1 MLKHSTLSLYFL
13 ERRVNMTDKKQTKRE
28 DEILQ
33 VVITLSIL
41 TLVAVRLMNQDIS
54 RRPIVNN
61 FYVINDKIIPFRF
74 R

>member
-1 MLKHSTLSLYFL
+1 
-13 ERRVNMTDKKQTKRE
+13 MTDKKQTKRE
-28 DEILQ
+28 EEILQ

-41 TLVAVRLMNQDIS
+41 TLVTIRLMSKDIS

>member
-1 MLKHSTLSLYFL
+1 
-13 ERRVNMTDKKQTKRE
+13 MTDKKQTKRE
-28 DEILQ
+28 EEILQ

-41 TLVAVRLMNQDIS
+41 TFVAVRLINQDIS

>member
-1 MLKHSTLSLYFL
+1 
-13 ERRVNMTDKKQTKRE
+13 MTDKKQTKRE
-28 DEILQ
+28 EEILQ

-41 TLVAVRLMNQDIS
+41 TLVAVKLMKQDIS

-61 FYVINDKIIPFRF
+61 FYVINDEIIPFRF

>member
-1 MLKHSTLSLYFL
+1 
-13 ERRVNMTDKKQTKRE
+13 MTDKKQTKRE
-28 DEILQ
+28 EEILQ

-41 TLVAVRLMNQDIS
+41 TLVAVRLMTKDIN
-54 RRPIVNN
+54 RRPIVNH

>member
-1 MLKHSTLSLYFL
+1 
-13 ERRVNMTDKKQTKRE
+13 MTDKKQTKRE

-41 TLVAVRLMNQDIS
+41 TLVAVRLMVKDIS
-54 RRPIVNN
+54 RRPIVNH

>member
-1 MLKHSTLSLYFL
+1 
-13 ERRVNMTDKKQTKRE
+13 MTDKKQTKRE
-28 DEILQ
+28 EEILQ

>member
-1 MLKHSTLSLYFL
+1 
-13 ERRVNMTDKKQTKRE
+13 MTDKKQTKRE
-28 DEILQ
+28 EEILQ

-41 TLVAVRLMNQDIS
+41 TFVAVRLMTKDIS
-54 RRPIVNN
+54 RRPIVNH

>member
-1 MLKHSTLSLYFL
+1 
-13 ERRVNMTDKKQTKRE
+13 MTDKKQTKRE

-41 TLVAVRLMNQDIS
+41 TIVAVRLMTKDIN
-54 RRPIVNN
+54 RRPIVNH

>member
-1 MLKHSTLSLYFL
+1 MI
-13 ERRVNMTDKKQTKRE
+13 DKKQTKRE

-41 TLVAVRLMNQDIS
+41 TIVAVRLMTKDIN
-54 RRPIVNN
+54 RRPIVNH
-61 FYVINDKIIPFRF
+61 FYVINDKIVPFRF

>member
-1 MLKHSTLSLYFL
+1 
-13 ERRVNMTDKKQTKRE
+13 MTDKKQTKRE
-28 DEILQ
+28 EEILQ

-41 TLVAVRLMNQDIS
+41 TLVAVRLMTQDIS

>member
-1 MLKHSTLSLYFL
+1 
-13 ERRVNMTDKKQTKRE
+13 MTDKKQTKRE
-28 DEILQ
+28 EEILQ

-41 TLVAVRLMNQDIS
+41 TLVAVRLMNQNIS
-54 RRPIVNN
+54 RRPIINN

>member
-1 MLKHSTLSLYFL
+1 
-13 ERRVNMTDKKQTKRE
+13 MTDKKQTKRE
-28 DEILQ
+28 EEILQ

-41 TLVAVRLMNQDIS
+41 TLVAVRLMNQNIS
-54 RRPIVNN
+54 KKPIINN

>member
-1 MLKHSTLSLYFL
+1 
-13 ERRVNMTDKKQTKRE
+13 MTDKKQTKRE
-28 DEILQ
+28 EEILQ

-61 FYVINDKIIPFRF
+61 FYIIDDKIIPFRF